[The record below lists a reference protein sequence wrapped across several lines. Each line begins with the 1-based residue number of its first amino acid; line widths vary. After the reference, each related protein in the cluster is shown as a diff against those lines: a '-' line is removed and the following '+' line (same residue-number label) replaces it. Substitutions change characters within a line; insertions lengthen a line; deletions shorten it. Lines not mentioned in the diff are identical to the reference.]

1 MRTHEVDEFLNRYFA
16 CPEGREFA
24 AGYSTLH
31 AAWDACDRV
40 PWLVWARWHSVP
52 ADREQL
58 RLFAC
63 WCVRET
69 PLVHGRK
76 VWNLLTDPRSRNA
89 VEVAERFAVGAA
101 TREEL
106 AVAYRSARDFPLSVA
121 ADAAADAAAE
131 AATSSDST
139 AAAAYIAAACAACIE
154 AAYGS
159 AAAQTFQL
167 TEFRRRFSNPFKPET
182 P

>member
-16 CPEGREFA
+16 CWEGRDFA
-24 AGYSTLH
+24 SGYSTLH

-40 PWLVWARWHSVP
+40 DWLVWARFYSVP
-52 ADREQL
+52 ADRGSL

-69 PLVHGRK
+69 PLGDGRK

-89 VEVAERFAVGAA
+89 VEVAERFAVGKA

-121 ADAAADAAAE
+121 ADAAAE

-139 AAAAYIAAACAACIE
+139 YAAEALAAACSSAACGTGRYI
-154 AAYGS
+154 S